1 MRITPLDIRKQE
13 FRKTMRGLDADEVYA
28 FLTTVAE
35 EYEAVLSN
43 NKNLRE
49 RMVDLEGRLQE
60 YKKIETNL
68 RNTLLTAERVT
79 NETKENARREASLIV
94 REAEVEAE
102 KAAEAIRAHTQEL
115 RREVLE
121 LKRQKDNYLTR
132 FKTLLESH
140 HRVLDGFQE
149 DFANI
154 DKEIE
159 EIGQQVEEDLNKG
172 VPTPRISRQKITE
185 EFGHAPKDKVTWG
198 DEPRREETPRP
209 AMPKPGAESRPAP
222 EKETFPSGDEENG
235 SPDDGLQQVSDAQT
249 SLLADQEEG
258 YGPKNSDAGPVGAM
272 GALAGATPP
281 KPMPDPMTKQAA
293 RPPETIGP
301 QHAERN
307 SEEVRRSV
315 ARSIEE
321 QLYPE
326 AGRERVG
333 TSAQEGAVEGT
344 DDMPPGQELSAPT
357 VDKQDDWKQY
367 DVEDK
372 KTDWKGYDIEGGE
385 APRAAAR
392 EWSPQQPAVERQPAQ
407 ETRKPHGRKRSAR
420 QPDDSEVEEA
430 LSGLKEVSEHLDE
443 GPSADEVVTLGEEA
457 EVEDREPRQEE
468 KSTEPKRMA
477 QPSGGPP
484 KRDETEWSMEELRK
498 NLSSLNRD
506 EGN

>member
-49 RMVDLEGRLQE
+49 RIVDLEGRLKE
-60 YKKIETNL
+60 YNKIETNL

-121 LKRQKDNYLTR
+121 LKRQKDNYMTR

-159 EIGQQVEEDLNKG
+159 EIGQQVEQDLDKG
-172 VPTPRISRQKITE
+172 VSTTRISREKITE
-185 EFGHAPKDKVTWG
+185 KFGHAPKDKVTWG
-198 DEPRREETPRP
+198 DERKREETPRP
-209 AMPKPGAESRPAP
+209 GMPKQGAGPGPAP
-222 EKETFPSGDEENG
+222 ELGAAAGVGTDGPSF
-235 SPDDGLQQVSDAQT
+235 DGPQRVSDVQT
-249 SLLADQEEG
+249 SLLADQEENR
-258 YGPKNSDAGPVGAM
+258 GPGHMDSGAVGAVGAAAGMTPPAPGHAAGPE
-272 GALAGATPP
+272 AGEP
-281 KPMPDPMTKQAA
+281 A
-293 RPPETIGP
+293 RRPETAAPP
-301 QHAERN
+301 QAERDGD
-307 SEEVRRSV
+307 EVRRSV

-326 AGRERVG
+326 AGRERAG
-333 TSAQEGAVEGT
+333 GMEREPAEAENDMESPHEAQEPAA
-344 DDMPPGQELSAPT
+344 DH
-357 VDKQDDWKQY
+357 QDQWKQY
-367 DVEDK
+367 DIEGE

-385 APRAAAR
+385 GPRRAPQAPEQPRAAG
-392 EWSPQQPAVERQPAQ
+392 ERQTA
-407 ETRKPHGRKRSAR
+407 EGAKKHRGGKRSAR
-420 QPDDSEVEEA
+420 PDDSEVEEA
-430 LSGLKEVSEHLDE
+430 LSGLKEISEPGGGGSSD
-443 GPSADEVVTLGEEA
+443 DVVTLHD
-457 EVEDREPRQEE
+457 EVENRGPRADESGPEQ
-468 KSTEPKRMA
+468 KRVT

-484 KRDETEWSMEELRK
+484 KKEETEWSMEELRK
-498 NLSSLNRD
+498 NLSSLNSD
-506 EGN
+506 EGNKDQG

>member
-35 EYEAVLSN
+35 EYEAVLSD
-43 NKNLRE
+43 NKKLRE
-49 RMVDLEGRLQE
+49 RIVDLEGRLQE
-60 YKKIETNL
+60 FKKIETNL

-79 NETKENARREASLIV
+79 SETKENARREASLIV

-121 LKRQKDNYLTR
+121 LKRQKDSYLTR

-172 VPTPRISRQKITE
+172 VPTPRMSRQKITE

-209 AMPKPGAESRPAP
+209 TMPKPGTESVAEPGENSI
-222 EKETFPSGDEENG
+222 PSGDQ
-235 SPDDGLQQVSDAQT
+235 DDGPPQVSEAQT
-249 SLLADQEEG
+249 SLLTDQDEG
-258 YGPKNSDAGPVGAM
+258 YSPNHVNVEPVGAVDASPQ
-272 GALAGATPP
+272 GVSFS
-281 KPMPDPMTKQAA
+281 PDPVAGPGSPEQAA
-293 RPPETIGP
+293 RAEGP
-301 QHAERN
+301 VPVERN

-326 AGRERVG
+326 VGKEHVGEAAPEQGENPTAGDQPEQQPE
-333 TSAQEGAVEGT
+333 AQAV
-344 DDMPPGQELSAPT
+344 
-357 VDKQDDWKQY
+357 KQQDAWKQY
-367 DVEDK
+367 DIEGE
-372 KTDWKGYDIEGGE
+372 KTDWKGYNIEGRGG
-385 APRAAAR
+385 PQPAAR
-392 EWSPQQPAVERQPAQ
+392 EWAPQPPADKQQPRAGEQKPRAV
-407 ETRKPHGRKRSAR
+407 KRSAGT
-420 QPDDSEVEEA
+420 DDSEVEKA
-430 LSGLKEVSEHLDE
+430 LSGLKEVSDQIEE
-443 GPSADEVVTLGEEA
+443 EQSADDIVTLGKEA
-457 EVEDREPRQEE
+457 VEADTNPVQQPREKSAEPKKASQPAAGPAKQEE
-468 KSTEPKRMA
+468 S
-477 QPSGGPP
+477 
-484 KRDETEWSMEELRK
+484 EWSMEELRK

>member
-28 FLTTVAE
+28 FLSTVAE
-35 EYEAVLSN
+35 EYESVLSS

-49 RMVDLEGRLQE
+49 RIVDLEGRLQE

-198 DEPRREETPRP
+198 DEPKREETPRP
-209 AMPKPGAESRPAP
+209 GMPKQGAGGQPAP
-222 EKETFPSGDEENG
+222 DGFPFPSGDGPADEQ
-235 SPDDGLQQVSDAQT
+235 SKQVSDAQT
-249 SLLADQEEG
+249 TLLTDEDR
-258 YGPKNSDAGPVGAM
+258 GPKGIDVGSIGALGAM
-272 GALAGATPP
+272 AGASPDEPVTGRTEAAP
-281 KPMPDPMTKQAA
+281 KAGQPQAT
-293 RPPETIGP
+293 RSPR
-301 QHAERN
+301 AERGG
-307 SEEVRRSV
+307 EEVRRSV

-321 QLYPE
+321 QLYPGVVKE
-326 AGRERVG
+326 PDGNVPRDR
-333 TSAQEGAVEGT
+333 T
-344 DDMPPGQELSAPT
+344 DAPDGVQSGQSTDFPAESS
-357 VDKQDDWKQY
+357 QDQWKQY
-367 DVEDK
+367 DVQDK
-372 KTDWKGYDIEGGE
+372 KPDWKGYDLGDKRG
-385 APRAAAR
+385 PGAAVR
-392 EWSPQQPAVERQPAQ
+392 EPGQKAGERQPADR
-407 ETRKPHGRKRSAR
+407 TKSPHDGKRSRGA
-420 QPDDSEVEEA
+420 DDSEVEEA
-430 LSGLKEVSEHLDE
+430 LSGLKEVPGAVDE
-443 GPSADEVVTLGEEA
+443 PPSADEVVTLDEEA
-457 EVEDREPRQEE
+457 AVEEREPQARE
-468 KSTEPKRMA
+468 KSPEQRRAA
-477 QPSGGPP
+477 QPTGSQP
-484 KRDETEWSMEELRK
+484 KGKETEWSMEELRK

>member
-13 FRKTMRGLDADEVYA
+13 FRKTMRGLDTDEVYA

-35 EYEAVLSN
+35 EYEAVLSS
-43 NKNLRE
+43 NKKLRE
-49 RMVDLEGRLQE
+49 RIVDMEDRLQE

-140 HRVLDGFQE
+140 NRVLDGFQE

-172 VPTPRISRQKITE
+172 VPTPRISREKITE

-198 DEPRREETPRP
+198 DEEKREDTPRP
-209 AMPKPGAESRPAP
+209 AMPKPGAGSAPAQEEESAP
-222 EKETFPSGDEENG
+222 SDGGDG
-235 SPDDGLQQVSDAQT
+235 SPQVSEAQT
-249 SLLADQEEG
+249 SFLEDQQG
-258 YGPKNSDAGPVGAM
+258 SPQIN
-272 GALAGATPP
+272 
-281 KPMPDPMTKQAA
+281 PDPVATMDAPTGAA
-293 RPPETIGP
+293 RTEPPFGP
-301 QHAERN
+301 AVPQQKADPTGPAAVERN

-321 QLYPE
+321 QLYPA
-326 AGRERVG
+326 AGE
-333 TSAQEGAVEGT
+333 SGAENGV
-344 DDMPPGQELSAPT
+344 PGQEVEQATDTQPGDQAAAP
-357 VDKQDDWKQY
+357 DAGQQDSWKQY
-367 DVEDK
+367 DIEGK
-372 KTDWKGYDIEGGE
+372 KTDWKGYDIDGGE
-385 APRAAAR
+385 REKAAPGEMPPAFSAGDGGSAGPASESERRERAA
-392 EWSPQQPAVERQPAQ
+392 V
-407 ETRKPHGRKRSAR
+407 
-420 QPDDSEVEEA
+420 PDDSEVEMA
-430 LSGLKEVSEHLDE
+430 LSGLKEVSEQNGDAA
-443 GPSADEVVTLGEEA
+443 STDEVVTLNEKEVVEE
-457 EVEDREPRQEE
+457 
-468 KSTEPKRMA
+468 STSQATPGGGAAEPKKA
-477 QPSGGPP
+477 KQPSSVPP
-484 KRDETEWSMEELRK
+484 SSEESEWSMDELRK
-498 NLSSLNRD
+498 NLSNLHRD

>member
-43 NKNLRE
+43 NKKLRE
-49 RMVDLEGRLQE
+49 RIVDMEGRLQE

-79 NETKENARREASLIV
+79 NETKENARREANLIV

-132 FKTLLESH
+132 FKTLIESH
-140 HRVLDGFQE
+140 NRVLEGFQE

-172 VPTPRISRQKITE
+172 VPTPRISREKITE

-198 DEPRREETPRP
+198 DEPKREDTPRP
-209 AMPKPGAESRPAP
+209 AMPKPGAGSAP
-222 EKETFPSGDEENG
+222 PPGEDSIPSEDQGG
-235 SPDDGLQQVSDAQT
+235 GAPRVSEAQT
-249 SLLADQEEG
+249 SFLADQEENQPSNQMG
-258 YGPKNSDAGPVGAM
+258 DDPIAAM
-272 GALAGATPP
+272 NAAAGAS
-281 KPMPDPMTKQAA
+281 
-293 RPPETIGP
+293 PPEPTVEPAAPQQTADSGGP
-301 QHAERN
+301 IPVERD

-326 AGRERVG
+326 AG
-333 TSAQEGAVEGT
+333 EGKVADG
-344 DDMPPGQELSAPT
+344 MPEQGEEPVADIQPGPQDATPAPEQ
-357 VDKQDDWKQY
+357 QDSWKQY
-367 DVEDK
+367 DIEGK
-372 KTDWKGYDIEGGE
+372 KTDWKGYDIEGGDGPQQAPGE
-385 APRAAAR
+385 WPPQSMSGEKQPAEGAPAPRTRAAD
-392 EWSPQQPAVERQPAQ
+392 
-407 ETRKPHGRKRSAR
+407 
-420 QPDDSEVEEA
+420 PDDSEVEMA
-430 LSGLKEVSEHLDE
+430 LSGLKEVSEQTE
-443 GPSADEVVTLGEEA
+443 NEPSADEIVTLNEKEAVEESPSQA
-457 EVEDREPRQEE
+457 PPKGRSAGPK
-468 KSTEPKRMA
+468 KSE
-477 QPSGGPP
+477 QPSADPP
-484 KRDETEWSMEELRK
+484 NKKESEWSMEELRK
-498 NLSSLNRD
+498 NLSSMNRD

>member
-35 EYEAVLSN
+35 EYEAVLSD
-43 NKNLRE
+43 NKKLRE
-49 RMVDLEGRLQE
+49 RIVDLEGRLQE

-79 NETKENARREASLIV
+79 NETRENARREASLIV

-132 FKTLLESH
+132 FRTLLESH

-172 VPTPRISRQKITE
+172 VPTPRMSRQKITE

-198 DEPRREETPRP
+198 DEEKREEEPRP
-209 AMPKPGAESRPAP
+209 AVPKQESGDAAAP
-222 EKETFPSGDEENG
+222 EEDSRPSGDSSGG
-235 SPDDGLQQVSDAQT
+235 SPAVSEAQT
-249 SLLADQEEG
+249 SLLTDQEEG
-258 YGPKNSDAGPVGAM
+258 YSPNHVDVEPVGTMDEVPPPGDPSAADPAAGPG
-272 GALAGATPP
+272 TPERS
-281 KPMPDPMTKQAA
+281 TKAEDS
-293 RPPETIGP
+293 PTP
-301 QHAERN
+301 ERN

-326 AGRERVG
+326 AGQG
-333 TSAQEGAVEGT
+333 GADIAAAQQVKEPAAG
-344 DDMPPGQELSAPT
+344 MQPGKPEAPAA
-357 VDKQDDWKQY
+357 DKQDEWKQY
-367 DVEDK
+367 DITGEK
-372 KTDWKGYDIEGGE
+372 PDWKDYNIEGGGG
-385 APRAAAR
+385 PKPAAR
-392 EWSPQQPAVERQPAQ
+392 GWEPPDVAQPSPGGEQ
-407 ETRKPHGRKRSAR
+407 KPKADKHAAT
-420 QPDDSEVEEA
+420 DDSEVEKA
-430 LSGLKEVSEHLDE
+430 LSGLKEVSEKIESSAEEIVTLDE
-443 GPSADEVVTLGEEA
+443 KAPEKAAEQTKKEQPAVV
-457 EVEDREPRQEE
+457 
-468 KSTEPKRMA
+468 
-477 QPSGGPP
+477 PP
-484 KRDETEWSMEELRK
+484 KAEESEWSMEQLRK
-498 NLSSLNRD
+498 NLSNLNRD

>member
-49 RMVDLEGRLQE
+49 RIVDLEGRLQE

-159 EIGQQVEEDLNKG
+159 EIGQQVEEDLDKG
-172 VPTPRISRQKITE
+172 IPTPRISRQKITE

-198 DEPRREETPRP
+198 DERKREETPRP
-209 AMPKPGAESRPAP
+209 GMPKQGSGPSPAP
-222 EKETFPSGDEENG
+222 EREELSVDEGQDGPSFEG
-235 SPDDGLQQVSDAQT
+235 PKPVSDAQT
-249 SLLADQEEG
+249 SLLTDQEEDRG
-258 YGPKNSDAGPVGAM
+258 RKAFDAGTVGAV
-272 GALAGATPP
+272 GAAAGVTPP
-281 KPMPDPMTKQAA
+281 GHEAGPIAGKPARQPEEAA
-293 RPPETIGP
+293 APR
-301 QHAERN
+301 AERD
-307 SEEVRRSV
+307 SIEVRRSV

-326 AGRERVG
+326 AGRERAKG
-333 TSAQEGAVEGT
+333 MEQETAGAEK
-344 DDMPPGQELSAPT
+344 DAESPNEAPAPDANQE
-357 VDKQDDWKQY
+357 DQWKQY
-367 DVEDK
+367 DVEGK

-385 APRAAAR
+385 RPPQAPR
-392 EWSPQQPAVERQPAQ
+392 ERQPA
-407 ETRKPHGRKRSAR
+407 EGTKRHHGGKRSAR
-420 QPDDSEVEEA
+420 PDDTEVEEA
-430 LSGLKEVSEHLDE
+430 LSGLKEISET
-443 GPSADEVVTLGEEA
+443 GGGSSADEIVTLHE
-457 EVEDREPRQEE
+457 EVENRAPQDKESVAEQ
-468 KSTEPKRMA
+468 KRVA

-484 KRDETEWSMEELRK
+484 KKSEAEWSMEELRK
-498 NLSSLNRD
+498 NLSSLNSD

>member
-35 EYEAVLSN
+35 EYEAVLSD
-43 NKNLRE
+43 NKKLRE
-49 RMVDLEGRLQE
+49 HLVDLEGRLHE

-94 REAEVEAE
+94 REAEVDAE
-102 KAAEAIRAHTQEL
+102 KAAETIRAHTQEL

-140 HRVLDGFQE
+140 HQVLEGFQE

-185 EFGHAPKDKVTWG
+185 EVGHAPAPTDKVTWG
-198 DEPRREETPRP
+198 DEPKREETPRP
-209 AMPKPGAESRPAP
+209 AMPKPGTESRSAP
-222 EKETFPSGDEENG
+222 GEDSTPSGDEADET
-235 SPDDGLQQVSDAQT
+235 PRVSEAQT
-249 SLLADQEEG
+249 SLLTDQDEG
-258 YGPKNSDAGPVGAM
+258 YSPNHVNVEPIGDMDSAPPAGSPSPGAPEPSAHAEGPAPV
-272 GALAGATPP
+272 
-281 KPMPDPMTKQAA
+281 
-293 RPPETIGP
+293 
-301 QHAERN
+301 ERN

-315 ARSIEE
+315 ARSIEK

-326 AGRERVG
+326 AGKEHVE
-333 TSAQEGAVEGT
+333 TAAPEHAEGPAAG
-344 DDMPPGQELSAPT
+344 MQPGQQPSTPPVEKPDT
-357 VDKQDDWKQY
+357 WKQY
-367 DVEDK
+367 DIEEE
-372 KTDWKGYDIEGGE
+372 KTDWKGYNIEGGGG
-385 APRAAAR
+385 
-392 EWSPQQPAVERQPAQ
+392 SQPAAGEGAPQPPFDQKQPPAEIQ
-407 ETRKPHGRKRSAR
+407 KPHTDKRSTGA
-420 QPDDSEVEEA
+420 DDSEVEKA
-430 LSGLKEVSEHLDE
+430 LSGLKEFSDKIEDE
-443 GPSADEVVTLGEEA
+443 QSVDEVVTLDK
-457 EVEDREPRQEE
+457 EVVEE
-468 KSTEPKRMA
+468 KGTPRAQQPKEKSAEPKRA
-477 QPSGGPP
+477 EQPAVGPS
-484 KRDETEWSMEELRK
+484 KQEESEWSIEELRK